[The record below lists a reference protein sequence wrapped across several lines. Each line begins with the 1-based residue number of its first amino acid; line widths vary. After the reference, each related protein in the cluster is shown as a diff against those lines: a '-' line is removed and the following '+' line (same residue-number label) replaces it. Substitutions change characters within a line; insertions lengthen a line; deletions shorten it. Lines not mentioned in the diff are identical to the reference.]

1 MNTDKE
7 NKDTLEGKAKRKNG
21 VKRMIFAIIAIALEI
36 TLIFFL
42 LTELHSIAT
51 WIEIILHLLAL
62 VLVLRIYG
70 KEITSSMKMPWVILI
85 LTFPVFGTVMYILVG
100 TNGGTHRMTKRFE
113 EVDSQ
118 LLPLLAGRDDETIKR
133 LKETDPSAG
142 GISTYIRTSAGYPV
156 YQNTDVTYYDDAA
169 KGLEAQLRELKK
181 AERFIFMEYHAIE
194 DKTSWKRIEDIL
206 AQKAS
211 QGVEVRVFYD
221 DM

>member
-7 NKDTLEGKAKRKNG
+7 NKATLEGKAKRKNG

-85 LTFPVFGTVMYILVG
+85 LTFPETV
-100 TNGGTHRMTKRFE
+100 
-113 EVDSQ
+113 
-118 LLPLLAGRDDETIKR
+118 
-133 LKETDPSAG
+133 
-142 GISTYIRTSAGYPV
+142 
-156 YQNTDVTYYDDAA
+156 
-169 KGLEAQLRELKK
+169 
-181 AERFIFMEYHAIE
+181 
-194 DKTSWKRIEDIL
+194 
-206 AQKAS
+206 
-211 QGVEVRVFYD
+211 
-221 DM
+221 